1 MPLTTASL
9 KGTDMLVAKES
20 FIGQLPSG
28 ADFIAKANVT
38 RVRSTDPAAK
48 LWPKLFKPLDV
59 SYPYLEQA
67 TAAPGEMRGEVELPE
82 PEKPSGL
89 TTANLRGA

>member
-1 MPLTTASL
+1 MPKTAVPE
-9 KGTDMLVAKES
+9 MLVAKES

-28 ADFIAKANVT
+28 ADFVAKANIT
-38 RVRSTDPAAK
+38 RVRATDPAAK

-67 TAAPGEMRGEVELPE
+67 TAAPGETRGDPEPEPPE

-89 TTANLRGA
+89 TTASLRGA